1 MTLKSADLF
10 KKMGPLLE
18 KQGAEI
24 VKKVQA
30 VYLFEI
36 RADKNSEPVFFTVD
50 LKNGNGII
58 LHRVCMINLCRKD
71 Y

>member
-1 MTLKSADLF
+1 MLKSAELF
-10 KKMGPLLE
+10 KKMKPLLE

-24 VKKVQA
+24 VKKVGA

-36 RADKNSEPVFFTVD
+36 RATKDSEPQLFTID
-50 LKNGNGII
+50 LKNGNGI
-58 LHRVCMINLCRKD
+58 LNH

>member
-10 KKMGPLLE
+10 KRMGPLLE
-18 KQGAEI
+18 TQGAEI

-36 RADKNSEPVFFTVD
+36 RGDKTSEPVFFTVD
-50 LKNGNGII
+50 LKNGKGI
-58 LHRVCMINLCRKD
+58 N
-71 Y
+71 